1 MKAFLLA
8 SMAAA
13 VLGPSA
19 FAQSLPEEMLALHN
33 SERAQV
39 GVPPLSWSETL
50 ASDAQRWAN
59 HLAATGQFAH
69 AGSDENPDS
78 GENLAAGGAGSFTA
92 AQLAQLWADEKAYF
106 RYGNFPELST
116 DGNWATVGHYT
127 QVIWRNTTEIGC
139 ALATG
144 SGSDYLVCRYNPP
157 GNYSGQAP
165 Y

>member
-1 MKAFLLA
+1 MKAFILA
-8 SMAAA
+8 AIAAA
-13 VLGPSA
+13 ALIPA
-19 FAQSLPEEMLALHN
+19 AHAQGLSEQMLSLHN

-39 GVPPLSWSETL
+39 GVAPLTWSDNL
-50 ASDAQRWAN
+50 AADAQRWAD
-59 HLAATGQFAH
+59 HLASTGQFEH

-92 AQLAQLWADEKAYF
+92 TQLAQLWAGEKAYF
-106 RYGNFPELST
+106 RYGKFPDLST
-116 DGNWATVGHYT
+116 DGNWASVGHYT

-139 ALATG
+139 AVATG